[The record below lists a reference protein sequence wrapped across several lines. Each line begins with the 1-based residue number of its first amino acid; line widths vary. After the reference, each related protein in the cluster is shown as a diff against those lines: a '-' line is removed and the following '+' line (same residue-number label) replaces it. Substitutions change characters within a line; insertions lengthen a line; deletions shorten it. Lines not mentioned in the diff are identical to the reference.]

1 MQKLLDKNTNMKSK
15 FRFLV
20 LLTFFINTF
29 LTFAQKTVLP
39 PPPPDGTNY
48 ANRAPTP
55 GARPS
60 PIDDYLFLLIP
71 IAVMFIIYFAKKY
84 KKQLN

>member
-1 MQKLLDKNTNMKSK
+1 MNKISKFFATKLLYT
-15 FRFLV
+15 LV
-20 LLTFFINTF
+20 F
-29 LTFAQKTVLP
+29 LTGVILNAQPATP
-39 PPPPDGTNY
+39 PGGGVGGT
-48 ANRAPTP
+48 TP
-55 GARPS
+55 GVNNRTS

>member
-1 MQKLLDKNTNMKSK
+1 MNKISNFFATKLLYT
-15 FRFLV
+15 LV
-20 LLTFFINTF
+20 F
-29 LTFAQKTVLP
+29 LTGVILNAQPATP
-39 PPPPDGTNY
+39 PGGGVGGT
-48 ANRAPTP
+48 TP
-55 GARPS
+55 GVPAS

>member
-1 MQKLLDKNTNMKSK
+1 MKK
-15 FRFLV
+15 ILFLV
-20 LLTFFINTF
+20 LFCINF
-29 LTFAQKTVLP
+29 LAFAQDDVP
-39 PPPPDGTNY
+39 NPGGSGGDGFGVP
-48 ANRAPTP
+48 A
-55 GARPS
+55 S